1 MIYYRT
7 TEYKGNFPK
16 IYAIV
21 KGELFTEKEVKKYNI
36 PEKILEK
43 VEISRKK
50 IYYFFGARLEKGT
63 TI

>member
-1 MIYYRT
+1 MVYYRT
-7 TEYKGNFPK
+7 TECKGNFPK

-21 KGELFTEKEVKKYNI
+21 KGELFTEKEVKKYKI

-43 VEISRKK
+43 VEISCKK
-50 IYYFFGARLEKGT
+50 VYFFFGARLEKWT